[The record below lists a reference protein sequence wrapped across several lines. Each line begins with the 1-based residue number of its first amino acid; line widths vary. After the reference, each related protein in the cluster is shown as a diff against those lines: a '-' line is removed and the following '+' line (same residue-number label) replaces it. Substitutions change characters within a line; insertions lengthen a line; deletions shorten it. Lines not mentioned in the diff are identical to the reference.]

1 MSSFNHKGSSSK
13 IINIFEAFGR
23 VHPVGRNPLRRI
35 ANCTALKDVDP

>member
-1 MSSFNHKGSSSK
+1 MCTKVTGSLK
-13 IINIFEAFGR
+13 R